1 MSGVVMDSET
11 AETLAGVVRLLRRAG
26 ELAWIRAEAGGPR
39 SSRQLVALGIDLVAG
54 EVRNLLPDGV
64 EVAGPTPV
72 GDDPVGLLRSAEQ
85 LLGTVA
91 DVPVAKDTARVRVR
105 VADLV
110 AEADTSAGG

>member
-1 MSGVVMDSET
+1 M
-11 AETLAGVVRLLRRAG
+11 RRAA
-26 ELAWIRAEAGGPR
+26 ELAWVRAEAGGPR
-39 SSRQLVALGIDLVAG
+39 SSRQLVALGIDVVAG

-85 LLGTVA
+85 LLSTVA
-91 DVPVAKDTARVRVR
+91 NVPVAKDTTRIRVR

-110 AEADTSAGG
+110 AEANTRASD

>member
-1 MSGVVMDSET
+1 MRRA
-11 AETLAGVVRLLRRAG
+11 AELAG
-26 ELAWIRAEAGGPR
+26 IRAEAGGPR
-39 SSRQLVALGIDLVAG
+39 SSRQLVALGIDVVAG

-85 LLGTVA
+85 LLSTVA
-91 DVPVAKDTARVRVR
+91 NVPVAKDTTRIRVR

-110 AEADTSAGG
+110 AEANTRASD